1 MEVVMRFRARWLTNA
16 STAFIVLRL
25 VLVSALP
32 LAAQEGRKAALLNP
46 DALKEQAPATYKVNF
61 DTSAGPFVIE
71 VHRAWAPHG
80 ADRFYN
86 LVKNGFYD
94 GNRFYRVTDLVANFG
109 IHGDR
114 EVAKAWLGKN
124 IPDDPAR
131 TLGPSS
137 GELNPKG
144 ASAQSNKKGF
154 VAFSQPG
161 ANRRSTQV
169 IIHLDDNSTLDSQMT
184 PFGQVISG
192 MNVVEKLYKGYG
204 EPAPTGKG
212 PMLTPLYAEGNAYLE
227 REFPRLDYI
236 KTTTIVQ

>member
-1 MEVVMRFRARWLTNA
+1 MRCRAQSLNGLA
-16 STAFIVLRL
+16 AFITLPL
-25 VLVSALP
+25 VLASGPAL
-32 LAAQEGRKAALLNP
+32 AGQEARGKAALLDP
-46 DALKEQAPATYKVNF
+46 DALKEQAPATFKVNF
-61 DTSAGPFVIE
+61 DTSAGQFVVE
-71 VHRAWAPHG
+71 VHRDWAPHG

-86 LVKNGFYD
+86 LVKHGFYD

-114 EVAKAWLGKN
+114 DVARAWLGKN

-144 ASAQSNKKGF
+144 ASAQSNRKGF

-184 PFGQVISG
+184 PFAQVISG
-192 MNVVEKLYKGYG
+192 MNVVERLYKGYG
-204 EPAPTGKG
+204 ELAPTGKG

-236 KTTTIVQ
+236 KTATIVQ

>member
-1 MEVVMRFRARWLTNA
+1 MKLRAQLLNA
-16 STAFIVLRL
+16 RAAAITLPL
-25 VLVSALP
+25 VLVFGSTLEG
-32 LAAQEGRKAALLNP
+32 QEARGKGALLNP
-46 DALKEQAPATYKVNF
+46 KELNEQAPATFKVNF
-61 DTSAGPFVIE
+61 ATSSGQFVVE
-71 VHRAWAPHG
+71 VHRAWAPNG

-86 LVKNGFYD
+86 LVKRGFYD

-109 IHGDR
+109 IHGDP
-114 EVAKAWLGKN
+114 EVAKAWLGHN
-124 IPDDPAR
+124 VPDDPAR

-137 GELNPKG
+137 GELNPLG

-169 IIHLDDNSTLDSQMT
+169 IIHLDDNSTLDSQVT
-184 PFGQVISG
+184 PFGQVVSG
-192 MNVVEKLYKGYG
+192 MNVVERLYRGYG

-227 REFPRLDYI
+227 KEFPRLDYI
-236 KTTTIVQ
+236 KTATVTQ